1 MTVKRYGLYISGD
14 WVTPASKEYFG
25 SVDPS
30 TGQTIAEIAR
40 GKAEDVSRAVDAAH
54 RALKSWKKAEPS
66 VRGRILQRVAA
77 RILKEADE
85 LARLESVDTGFPL
98 RDCLSAA
105 RDVAARRFE
114 YYGGLADKLGGETIP
129 VPGNNLD
136 YTLREPLGVVGQ
148 IIPWN
153 SPLWEGSRC
162 IAPALAAGNTVVLKP
177 AEEALLTMLRLAELM
192 TEEGLPAG
200 VFNVVT
206 GYGSE
211 AGAAL
216 AGHPNINGLSFTGS
230 VETGAQVMKLA
241 ADHVVPVSLELGG
254 KSANIVF
261 PDADIDVAVM
271 WAMIAIF
278 AASGQVCVAGSRLLL
293 HRQIHDEFLEKLVER
308 TRRLRVGP
316 GLENPDMGPV
326 ISETQLERVLN
337 YIEIGKA
344 EGATLAVGGHRL
356 TEGALG
362 AGYFVAPTIF
372 DGVKNHMRIAQE
384 EIFGPVLSVITF
396 EDADEAIQI
405 ANGTPYGLAAAVW
418 TRDLKI
424 AHYMARHLEAGSI
437 YINRY
442 FSSGIEAPAG
452 GYKRSGFGRADGIE
466 VLRHYTQLKNVI
478 VSLD

>member
-1 MTVKRYGLYISGD
+1 
-14 WVTPASKEYFG
+14 
-25 SVDPS
+25 
-30 TGQTIAEIAR
+30 
-40 GKAEDVSRAVDAAH
+40 
-54 RALKSWKKAEPS
+54 
-66 VRGRILQRVAA
+66 VAA
-77 RILKEADE
+77 RLLKETED
-85 LARLESVDTGFPL
+85 LAWLESIDTGFPL
-98 RDCLSAA
+98 RDCESAA

-129 VPGNNLD
+129 VPGNNFD

-177 AEEALLTMLRLAELM
+177 AEEAMLTMLLLAEIM

-206 GYGSE
+206 GYGPE
-211 AGAAL
+211 AGAPL
-216 AGHPNINGLSFTGS
+216 ASHPRISGLTFTGS

-261 PDADIDVAVM
+261 PDANIDPAVM

-293 HRQIHDEFLEKLVER
+293 HSRVHDEFLEKLIER
-308 TRRLRVGP
+308 TKQLRVGP
-316 GLENPDMGPV
+316 GLENPDMGPL
-326 ISETQLERVLN
+326 ISEAQLERVLN
-337 YIEIGKA
+337 YVEIGKV

-356 TEGALG
+356 TEGSLG
-362 AGYFVAPTIF
+362 VGYFVAPTIF
-372 DGVKNHMRIAQE
+372 DGVRNHSRIAQE

-396 EDADEAIQI
+396 DEADEAIEI

-418 TRDLKI
+418 TRNLKM

-442 FSSGIEAPAG
+442 YSSGVEAPAG
-452 GYKRSGFGRADGIE
+452 GYKRSGFGRVDGIE
-466 VLRHYTQLKNVI
+466 VMRHYTQIKNVI